1 MRKSLAII
9 ALAAAATAAAAQTP
23 GERLVQARP
32 AGFVVGHNVSA
43 PEASIEER
51 IPQGE
56 TVQRWTRM
64 LTTQRFGGTALRMR
78 PEQLLQTM
86 ANGLESGCP
95 GGKAGPIRTLTV
107 AGRPA
112 AEFRADCP
120 RNPAQGQPESF
131 FARAIAGTADLHIVQ
146 VAFRRVPTAADAAF
160 ARKHLDSVALCT
172 GVAKT
177 GPCASR

>member
-1 MRKSLAII
+1 MQSSWGI
-9 ALAAAATAAAAQTP
+9 AALVAAASAAHAQTP

-32 AGFVVGHNVSA
+32 AGFVVGHSVSA
-43 PEASIEER
+43 PEASVEER

-56 TVQRWTRM
+56 SVQRWTRM
-64 LTTQRFGGTALRMR
+64 LTTQRFGGAALRMR

-86 ANGLESGCP
+86 ANGLGSGCP
-95 GGKAGPIRTLTV
+95 GGKAGPIRALTV

-120 RNPAQGQPESF
+120 RNPAHGQSESF
-131 FARAIAGTADLHIVQ
+131 FARAIAGAADLHIVQ

-172 GVAKT
+172 GVGKT